1 METTDTIHDT
11 FEKANALFK
20 QGYDD
25 TNIAAKLKAEGVEEH
40 TLQEIMI
47 RIKQLRNRKRT
58 HNGSLMIVLGVL
70 LSGIGFI
77 SCVMLAESNTS
88 ISFFLY
94 GLTSLGAL
102 IIIAGLIFIFS

>member
-1 METTDTIHDT
+1 METPNTIHDR
-11 FEKANALFK
+11 FEKANELFK

-25 TNIAAKLKAEGVEEH
+25 ANIAAKLRAEGISEH
-40 TLQEIMI
+40 TLQEIMV

-58 HNGSLMIVLGVL
+58 HNGSLLIVLGVL
-70 LSGIGFI
+70 LSGFGFI

-102 IIIAGLIFIFS
+102 IIIAGLLFIFS